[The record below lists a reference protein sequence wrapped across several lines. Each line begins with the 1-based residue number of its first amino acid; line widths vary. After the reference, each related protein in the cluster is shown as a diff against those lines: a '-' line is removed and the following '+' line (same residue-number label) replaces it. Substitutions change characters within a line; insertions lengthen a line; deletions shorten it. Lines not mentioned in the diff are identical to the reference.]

1 MAKGFKTFLDDRKML
16 VYMSQ
21 VIMKTFSL
29 GHNLTL
35 LALDAIVYAKV
46 QGNYLGYHTTSH
58 YKSEWLHS

>member
-21 VIMKTFSL
+21 VMMKTFPL
-29 GHNLTL
+29 GYNLTL

-46 QGNYLGYHTTSH
+46 HGNYLGYHTTSH
-58 YKSEWLHS
+58 YKS

>member
-1 MAKGFKTFLDDRKML
+1 MANGFKTFLDDRKML

-21 VIMKTFSL
+21 VMMKTFPL

>member
-46 QGNYLGYHTTSH
+46 HGNYLGYHTTSH
-58 YKSEWLHS
+58 YKS

>member
-46 QGNYLGYHTTSH
+46 HRNYLGYHTTSH
-58 YKSEWLHS
+58 YKS